1 MIFKSGF
8 VTVIGR
14 PNVGKST
21 LINYLVGKK
30 ISIMSPKPQTT
41 RNTIR
46 AILTNESS
54 QIIFLDTPGIHN
66 PKNKLGT
73 FMLSQALKTLNDIDC
88 IIYMVEPIY
97 KEIDDSDLEIIE
109 MLKQSDNN
117 VILIINKVDK
127 VDKKNV
133 LLTIDKFSKQME
145 FNEIIP
151 ISALKGDNTNDI
163 IKILTNFLQEGPMY
177 FDKDDLTDQPEKVV
191 VSEFIREKILLYLR
205 DEIPHGVGV
214 EITSFKERENKE
226 IVDIVA
232 TIYCEK
238 KSHKGI
244 IIGKKGTMLKTI
256 GSSARIEIEKL
267 LGSKVYLTL
276 WVKIKEGW
284 RNSSYMLKS
293 LGYRDNE

>member
-1 MIFKSGF
+1 
-8 VTVIGR
+8 
-14 PNVGKST
+14 
-21 LINYLVGKK
+21 
-30 ISIMSPKPQTT
+30 MSPKPQTT

-46 AILTNESS
+46 AILTNEDS

-66 PKNKLGT
+66 PKNKLGA
-73 FMLSQALKTLNDIDC
+73 FMVSQALKTLNDIDC

-97 KEIDDSDLEIIE
+97 KEIDESDLEIIE
-109 MLKQSDNN
+109 MLKQSNNN
-117 VILIINKVDK
+117 VILIINKIDK
-127 VDKKNV
+127 VDKKNI

-145 FNEIIP
+145 FDEIIP

-163 IKILTNFLQEGPMY
+163 TKILTNFLGEGPMY

-214 EITSFKERENKE
+214 EISSFKERDNKE
-226 IVDIVA
+226 IIDIVA

-244 IIGKKGTMLKTI
+244 IIGKKGAMLKTI

-284 RNSSYMLKS
+284 RNSSFMLKS
-293 LGYRDNE
+293 LGYRDSE

>member
-1 MIFKSGF
+1 MTFKSGF

-21 LINYLVGKK
+21 LINFLIGRK

-46 AILTNESS
+46 AILTNEES

-73 FMLSQALKTLNDIDC
+73 YMLSQALNTLKDIDC
-88 IIYMVEPIY
+88 IIYIVEPIA
-97 KEIDDSDLEIIE
+97 ESIDESDLKIIE
-109 MLKQSDNN
+109 SLKQIDNDI
-117 VILIINKVDK
+117 VLIINKIDK
-127 VDKKNV
+127 WDKKNI
-133 LLTIDKFSKQME
+133 LLTIDKFSKQMD
-145 FNEIIP
+145 FAEIIP
-151 ISALKGDNTNDI
+151 ISALEGDNTQNI
-163 IKILTNFLQEGPMY
+163 TALITNYLDEGPMY
-177 FDKDDLTDQPEKVV
+177 FNKEDLTDQAEKVI

-214 EITSFKERENKE
+214 EIMKFTTRDNSE
-226 IVDIVA
+226 IIDIEA

-244 IIGKKGTMLKTI
+244 IIGKKGTMLKKI
-256 GSSARIEIEKL
+256 GSSSRTEIEKL
-267 LGSKVYLTL
+267 LGNKVYLTL

-284 RNSSYMLKS
+284 RNSNYMLKN
-293 LGYRDNE
+293 LGYSDNE

>member
-46 AILTNESS
+46 AILTNEDS

-66 PKNKLGT
+66 PKNKLGA

-88 IIYMVEPIY
+88 IIYMVEPIF
-97 KEIDDSDLEIIE
+97 KEINDSDLEIIE

-117 VILIINKVDK
+117 VILIINKIDK

-145 FNEIIP
+145 FN
-151 ISALKGDNTNDI
+151 
-163 IKILTNFLQEGPMY
+163 Y
-177 FDKDDLTDQPEKVV
+177 
-191 VSEFIREKILLYLR
+191 
-205 DEIPHGVGV
+205 
-214 EITSFKERENKE
+214 
-226 IVDIVA
+226 
-232 TIYCEK
+232 
-238 KSHKGI
+238 
-244 IIGKKGTMLKTI
+244 
-256 GSSARIEIEKL
+256 
-267 LGSKVYLTL
+267 
-276 WVKIKEGW
+276 
-284 RNSSYMLKS
+284 
-293 LGYRDNE
+293 